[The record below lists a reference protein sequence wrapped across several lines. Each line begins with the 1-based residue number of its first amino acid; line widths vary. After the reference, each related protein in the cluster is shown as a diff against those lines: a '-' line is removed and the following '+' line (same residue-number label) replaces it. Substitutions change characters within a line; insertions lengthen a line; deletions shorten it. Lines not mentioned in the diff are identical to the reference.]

1 VEGTD
6 QEDLTS
12 VLAAIRKMVQ
22 QESRAQFSDSVSDP
36 DEPDVEVPP
45 VFTSNVVSKVLIL
58 YPHMRV
64 DIPKVKPEVL
74 DDEAK
79 IPYDSP
85 IPAGESFAIANDV
98 DDFVLRDMVR
108 DIVQQELRG
117 DLGREIIEAMKKDVL
132 LSLTDKT

>member
-1 VEGTD
+1 MEVSD

-22 QESRAQFSDSVSDP
+22 QESRAQFSDSVG
-36 DEPDVEVPP
+36 EPEEPAVEVPP
-45 VFTSNVVSKVLIL
+45 VFTNNVVSKVLIL

-64 DIPKVKPEVL
+64 DIPTAEPEVL
-74 DDEAK
+74 EDEAE

-85 IPAGESFAIANDV
+85 IPVGESFAIANDV

-108 DIVQQELRG
+108 EVVQQELRG
-117 DLGREIIEAMKKDVL
+117 DLGREIIEAMKKEVL
-132 LSLTDKT
+132 LSLTDKS